1 MVIASG
7 VIDRRPFGPLSE
19 SSSSFFS
26 EDLVPTERQ
35 VGFWKSE
42 SMVDQKGSKSVF
54 ASPLEKIH
62 PTVVNPAGG
71 LDHPGDQAF
80 KGQLDVLDHSNV
92 VGQENNTSNLGSISW
107 GDVFSSSR
115 SRLGMSAAFLEPA
128 AANQRVHDYGN
139 GSSDSS
145 FSEMFSSKLRLIA
158 NGAPG
163 QSVDAKSSSWS
174 ADEPLGSMREVE
186 AQTIGDLLPD
196 DDDLISGVMDGFEHT
211 GLPNHDDADEDIFC
225 TGGGM
230 ELEDDSKNGNK
241 YQEVSVKSELSW
253 ERSINKHPTRDLIVK
268 NINTSIEDSE
278 LRLLFQQYGDI
289 QTLHTSYKNHGFVT
303 VSYYDIR
310 AAQNAMRALHN
321 KALGQMNL
329 DVHFSIPEEKGAN
342 VDPNNGVLAISISD
356 SSISND
362 DLLQILSVYGDV
374 KEIWKASACCNKKL
388 VEFFDVRVAE
398 VALTDLNKGD
408 ISCQKIKVEHSFYGG
423 ARSCLTEHCS
433 REWNQDAVT
442 HQLKNS
448 SPGTIGKLGP
458 KSWDKG
464 TVHDLYPPAGL
475 QFNKSLHGFSMND
488 PQKLSSPIR
497 IESTRQQNNQATFDE
512 PRGSLGHANIGGGL
526 QSFHPHSL
534 PECHD
539 GICNI
544 SSMALSVR
552 NTNFR
557 LMEGGHI
564 NNHNISAS
572 GLHGHSSDQNEA
584 FGFTGVGSCPL
595 HCHDYTWN
603 TPNGGFLQ
611 RPSAPVLWSNFQHP
625 MHMHGGFASMHTFH
639 SRSHESVRL
648 SGSPQQYP
656 SDLSALGPTRGNYRE
671 TMFSPVSAGFPSPQ
685 QFFHATNGRNPML
698 RVSTSYDATNDRI
711 RSRRHDGN
719 FVQSEENKK
728 QFELDID
735 RIAKGEDLRTTLMIK
750 NIPNKYNCKLLL
762 AVIDEN
768 HRGTYDFI
776 YLPIDFKNKCNV
788 GYAFINMTD
797 PQHIIPFYKTF
808 NGKKWEKFNSEKVAS
823 LAYARI
829 QGRSALISHFQ
840 NSSLMNE
847 EKWCR
852 PILFHKDGPNAGDQ
866 EPFPVGNNVQ
876 SRSGR
881 NRPVISSDTRDG
893 SPSTSPN

>member
-1 MVIASG
+1 MS
-7 VIDRRPFGPLSE
+7 
-19 SSSSFFS
+19 
-26 EDLVPTERQ
+26 
-35 VGFWKSE
+35 
-42 SMVDQKGSKSVF
+42 GSKSVF

-225 TGGGM
+225 TGGV
-230 ELEDDSKNGNK
+230 
-241 YQEVSVKSELSW
+241 VSFQTLICDLSFL
-253 ERSINKHPTRDLIVK
+253 DV
-268 NINTSIEDSE
+268 
-278 LRLLFQQYGDI
+278 QQYGDI

-572 GLHGHSSDQNEA
+572 GLHGHSSDQNE
-584 FGFTGVGSCPL
+584 GKTSSLELLVIL
-595 HCHDYTWN
+595 
-603 TPNGGFLQ
+603 
-611 RPSAPVLWSNFQHP
+611 
-625 MHMHGGFASMHTFH
+625 
-639 SRSHESVRL
+639 
-648 SGSPQQYP
+648 
-656 SDLSALGPTRGNYRE
+656 
-671 TMFSPVSAGFPSPQ
+671 
-685 QFFHATNGRNPML
+685 FFHTCFN
-698 RVSTSYDATNDRI
+698 
-711 RSRRHDGN
+711 
-719 FVQSEENKK
+719 
-728 QFELDID
+728 
-735 RIAKGEDLRTTLMIK
+735 
-750 NIPNKYNCKLLL
+750 
-762 AVIDEN
+762 
-768 HRGTYDFI
+768 
-776 YLPIDFKNKCNV
+776 YLPV
-788 GYAFINMTD
+788 
-797 PQHIIPFYKTF
+797 
-808 NGKKWEKFNSEKVAS
+808 
-823 LAYARI
+823 
-829 QGRSALISHFQ
+829 
-840 NSSLMNE
+840 
-847 EKWCR
+847 
-852 PILFHKDGPNAGDQ
+852 
-866 EPFPVGNNVQ
+866 
-876 SRSGR
+876 
-881 NRPVISSDTRDG
+881 
-893 SPSTSPN
+893 

>member
-139 GSSDSS
+139 GSSASS

-158 NGAPG
+158 NGAP
-163 QSVDAKSSSWS
+163 
-174 ADEPLGSMREVE
+174 
-186 AQTIGDLLPD
+186 
-196 DDDLISGVMDGFEHT
+196 

-230 ELEDDSKNGNK
+230 ELEDDSKNV
-241 YQEVSVKSELSW
+241 VSFQTLICDLSFLD
-253 ERSINKHPTRDLIVK
+253 I
-268 NINTSIEDSE
+268 
-278 LRLLFQQYGDI
+278 QQYGDI
-289 QTLHTSYKNHGFVT
+289 QTLHTSCKNHGFVT

-448 SPGTIGKLGP
+448 SPGTIGI
-458 KSWDKG
+458 
-464 TVHDLYPPAGL
+464 V
-475 QFNKSLHGFSMND
+475 
-488 PQKLSSPIR
+488 
-497 IESTRQQNNQATFDE
+497 
-512 PRGSLGHANIGGGL
+512 
-526 QSFHPHSL
+526 
-534 PECHD
+534 
-539 GICNI
+539 
-544 SSMALSVR
+544 
-552 NTNFR
+552 
-557 LMEGGHI
+557 
-564 NNHNISAS
+564 
-572 GLHGHSSDQNEA
+572 
-584 FGFTGVGSCPL
+584 
-595 HCHDYTWN
+595 
-603 TPNGGFLQ
+603 
-611 RPSAPVLWSNFQHP
+611 
-625 MHMHGGFASMHTFH
+625 
-639 SRSHESVRL
+639 
-648 SGSPQQYP
+648 
-656 SDLSALGPTRGNYRE
+656 
-671 TMFSPVSAGFPSPQ
+671 
-685 QFFHATNGRNPML
+685 
-698 RVSTSYDATNDRI
+698 
-711 RSRRHDGN
+711 
-719 FVQSEENKK
+719 
-728 QFELDID
+728 
-735 RIAKGEDLRTTLMIK
+735 
-750 NIPNKYNCKLLL
+750 
-762 AVIDEN
+762 
-768 HRGTYDFI
+768 
-776 YLPIDFKNKCNV
+776 
-788 GYAFINMTD
+788 
-797 PQHIIPFYKTF
+797 
-808 NGKKWEKFNSEKVAS
+808 
-823 LAYARI
+823 
-829 QGRSALISHFQ
+829 
-840 NSSLMNE
+840 
-847 EKWCR
+847 
-852 PILFHKDGPNAGDQ
+852 
-866 EPFPVGNNVQ
+866 
-876 SRSGR
+876 
-881 NRPVISSDTRDG
+881 
-893 SPSTSPN
+893 

>member
-1 MVIASG
+1 
-7 VIDRRPFGPLSE
+7 
-19 SSSSFFS
+19 
-26 EDLVPTERQ
+26 
-35 VGFWKSE
+35 
-42 SMVDQKGSKSVF
+42 
-54 ASPLEKIH
+54 
-62 PTVVNPAGG
+62 
-71 LDHPGDQAF
+71 
-80 KGQLDVLDHSNV
+80 
-92 VGQENNTSNLGSISW
+92 
-107 GDVFSSSR
+107 
-115 SRLGMSAAFLEPA
+115 MSAAFLEPT

-139 GSSDSS
+139 GSSASS

-158 NGAPG
+158 SGAPG

-211 GLPNHDDADEDIFC
+211 QACLTMMMLMKIYSA
-225 TGGGM
+225 
-230 ELEDDSKNGNK
+230 LE
-241 YQEVSVKSELSW
+241 E
-253 ERSINKHPTRDLIVK
+253 
-268 NINTSIEDSE
+268 
-278 LRLLFQQYGDI
+278 QYGDI
-289 QTLHTSYKNHGFVT
+289 QTLHTSCKNHGFVT
-303 VSYYDIR
+303 VLYYDIR

-388 VEFFDVRVAE
+388 VEFFDVRAAE

-448 SPGTIGKLGP
+448 SPGTI
-458 KSWDKG
+458 
-464 TVHDLYPPAGL
+464 
-475 QFNKSLHGFSMND
+475 
-488 PQKLSSPIR
+488 
-497 IESTRQQNNQATFDE
+497 
-512 PRGSLGHANIGGGL
+512 
-526 QSFHPHSL
+526 
-534 PECHD
+534 
-539 GICNI
+539 
-544 SSMALSVR
+544 
-552 NTNFR
+552 
-557 LMEGGHI
+557 
-564 NNHNISAS
+564 
-572 GLHGHSSDQNEA
+572 A

-595 HCHDYTWN
+595 HGHDYTWN
-603 TPNGGFLQ
+603 TLNGGFLQ

-625 MHMHGGFASMHTFH
+625 MHMHGYSAVPPHMLNTCAHPMDHHLGSAPNNVGGFASMHTFH

-719 FVQSEENKK
+719 VVQSEENKK

-768 HRGTYDFI
+768 HQGTYDFI

-788 GYAFINMTD
+788 GYAFINMID

-866 EPFPVGNNVQ
+866 VHFAILFVQHSTCVNNYDDDDPWDELFKCVTHLILRLGPSFDFAQ
-876 SRSGR
+876 LIGR
-881 NRPVISSDTRDG
+881 YNMDVKLPG
-893 SPSTSPN
+893 LSTGACIIC